1 MNREEFHVPQFAA
14 NLTMMYNEHPF
25 LDRFAAAARDGFRAV
40 EFLFP
45 YEHPAETLAALLRE
59 NGLRQVLF
67 NAPPGDWQ
75 AGERGIAALPGREAE
90 FRAGFERA
98 LAYAQ
103 ALACPQ
109 IHCMAG
115 VVPAGADRARMRATY
130 LANLKWAVEKA
141 AAEEVDVFI
150 EPIAERNV
158 PGYFLEFQAEAHALA
173 EEIGAPNLKIL
184 MDLFHCQ
191 VQEGDPAMKVRKYLG
206 DGKATRVG
214 HFQIAGVPERH
225 EPDTGEVRY
234 EYLFDLM
241 DELGYAGWVGCE
253 YKPRAGTTEG
263 LGWFRKWRGAPAQ

>member
-1 MNREEFHVPQFAA
+1 MPQFAA
-14 NLTMMYNEHPF
+14 NLTMMYNEHGF

-45 YEHPAETLAALLRE
+45 YEHPAAAIAARLKE
-59 NGLRQVLF
+59 NGLHQVLF

-90 FRAGFERA
+90 FREGFERA

-103 ALACPQ
+103 ALQCRR

-115 VVPAGADRARMRATY
+115 LAAAGADRARMRATY
-130 LANLKWAVEKA
+130 LTNLRWAAEKA
-141 AAEEVDVFI
+141 AAEKVDVLI
-150 EPIAERNV
+150 EPIAGRNV

-173 EEIGAPNLKIL
+173 EEIGAPNLNVL

-191 VQEGDPAMKVRKYLG
+191 VAEGDLAVKMRKYLS
-206 DGKATRVG
+206 DGKTTRVG

-234 EYLFDLM
+234 EYLFALM

-253 YKPRAGTTEG
+253 YKPRAGTSEG
-263 LGWFRKWRGAPAQ
+263 LQWFRKWRGFER